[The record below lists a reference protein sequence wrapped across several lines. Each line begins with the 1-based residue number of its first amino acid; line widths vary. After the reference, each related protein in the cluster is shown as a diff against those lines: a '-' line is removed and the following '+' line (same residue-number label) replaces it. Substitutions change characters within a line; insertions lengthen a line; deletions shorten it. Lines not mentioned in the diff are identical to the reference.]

1 MNTTQLIDSQGNVD
15 YNRISLFSVA
25 DYGATFSYARKLKLS
40 GLQYGVNS
48 KIIRRII
55 GKFASSWGFGF
66 DAGLQWERN
75 NWKFGLIIA
84 ITFLIGGFV
93 GSKLSLKLS
102 PSLVQIIFGLIM
114 AYVSF
119 RLLFAGF
126 STLSSDES

>member
-1 MNTTQLIDSQGNVD
+1 MTIQTILILAATGLMAGILSGFVGVGGGIIIVPSLVFLLGMSQHSAQGT
-15 YNRISLFSVA
+15 SLFVLCLPVVFLA
-25 DYGATFSYARKLKLS
+25 FFNYWKEG
-40 GLQYGVNS
+40 QV
-48 KIIRRII
+48 
-55 GKFASSWGFGF
+55 
-66 DAGLQWERN
+66 

-84 ITFLIGGFV
+84 VTFFVGGFV

-114 AYVSF
+114 SYVSF

>member
-1 MNTTQLIDSQGNVD
+1 MTIQTILILATTGLMAGILSGFVGVGGGIIIVPSLVFLLGMSQHSAQGT
-15 YNRISLFSVA
+15 SLFVLCLPVVFLA
-25 DYGATFSYARKLKLS
+25 FFNYWKEG
-40 GLQYGVNS
+40 QV
-48 KIIRRII
+48 
-55 GKFASSWGFGF
+55 
-66 DAGLQWERN
+66 

-84 ITFLIGGFV
+84 VTFFVGGFV

>member
-1 MNTTQLIDSQGNVD
+1 MTIQTILILAATGLMAGILSGFVGVGGGIIIVPSLVFLLGMSQHSAQGT
-15 YNRISLFSVA
+15 SLFVLCLPVVFLA
-25 DYGATFSYARKLKLS
+25 LFNYWKEG
-40 GLQYGVNS
+40 QV
-48 KIIRRII
+48 
-55 GKFASSWGFGF
+55 
-66 DAGLQWERN
+66 

-84 ITFLIGGFV
+84 VTFLIGGFV

>member
-1 MNTTQLIDSQGNVD
+1 MTIQTILILAATGLMAGILSGFVGVGGVIIIVPSLVFLLGMSQHSAQGT
-15 YNRISLFSVA
+15 SLFVLCLPVVFLA
-25 DYGATFSYARKLKLS
+25 FFNYWKEG
-40 GLQYGVNS
+40 QV
-48 KIIRRII
+48 
-55 GKFASSWGFGF
+55 
-66 DAGLQWERN
+66 

-84 ITFLIGGFV
+84 VTFFVGGFV

>member
-1 MNTTQLIDSQGNVD
+1 MTIQTILILAATGLMAGILSGFVGVGGGIIIVPSLVFLLGMSQHSAQGT
-15 YNRISLFSVA
+15 SLFVLCLPVVFLA
-25 DYGATFSYARKLKLS
+25 FFNYWKEG
-40 GLQYGVNS
+40 QV
-48 KIIRRII
+48 
-55 GKFASSWGFGF
+55 
-66 DAGLQWERN
+66 

-84 ITFLIGGFV
+84 VTFFVGGFV

>member
-1 MNTTQLIDSQGNVD
+1 MTIQTILILAVTGLMAGILSGFVGVGGGIIIVPSLVFLLGMSQHSAQGT
-15 YNRISLFSVA
+15 SLFVLCLPVVFLA
-25 DYGATFSYARKLKLS
+25 LFNYWKEG
-40 GLQYGVNS
+40 QV
-48 KIIRRII
+48 
-55 GKFASSWGFGF
+55 
-66 DAGLQWERN
+66 

-84 ITFLIGGFV
+84 VTFFVGGFV

>member
-1 MNTTQLIDSQGNVD
+1 MTIQTILILAATGLMAGILSGFVGVCGGIIIVPSLVFLLGMSQHSAQGT
-15 YNRISLFSVA
+15 SLFVLCLPVV
-25 DYGATFSYARKLKLS
+25 F
-40 GLQYGVNS
+40 
-48 KIIRRII
+48 
-55 GKFASSWGFGF
+55 FAFFNYWKEG
-66 DAGLQWERN
+66 QV

-84 ITFLIGGFV
+84 VTFFVGGFV